1 MNYLGHDID
10 ATGIKSIADKV
21 QAIVNFPKPS
31 NMRQLRRL
39 IGMIAFYK
47 KFIPNCSEIATPILA
62 LLSPHKYSKKAIE
75 WTKDADDAFQGV
87 LNKLC
92 STVTLVFPV
101 ENART
106 YLVTDA
112 SNVAAGAVLHQ
123 KIDGELRPLA
133 FFSRAFNKA
142 QLKYSVFD
150 KELTA
155 MYMAVKHFKYF
166 LEGRSFKIVTDQKSI
181 TRAILAPSTN
191 LSPHQS
197 RYIDFIAQ
205 YFTDV
210 IYISGSKN
218 VVADWL
224 SRTQCNALFEELP
237 PVSLHEMAAKQQAD
251 ASISNLMNSDS
262 LLPPFLFKH
271 ERYLTVTKT
280 SLVMFPLGLFCRS
293 FPNPCVNRYLMFFIP
308 FLILE

>member
-1 MNYLGHDID
+1 MNYLGHHIN
-10 ATGIKSIADKV
+10 ATGIKPIADKV

-47 KFIPNCSEIATPILA
+47 KFIPNCSEIARPILA

-75 WTKDADDAFQGV
+75 WTKDADDAFQEV

-92 STVTLVFPV
+92 SPVTLAFPV
-101 ENART
+101 ENAPT

-123 KIDGELRPLA
+123 KIDGELRSLA

-197 RYIDFIAQ
+197 RY
-205 YFTDV
+205 
-210 IYISGSKN
+210 
-218 VVADWL
+218 
-224 SRTQCNALFEELP
+224 
-237 PVSLHEMAAKQQAD
+237 
-251 ASISNLMNSDS
+251 
-262 LLPPFLFKH
+262 
-271 ERYLTVTKT
+271 
-280 SLVMFPLGLFCRS
+280 
-293 FPNPCVNRYLMFFIP
+293 
-308 FLILE
+308 